1 MTDLS
6 EGSVQEVLH
15 HFFKIINLLTILS
28 GMAQKWTDVN
38 CLRSMRSVADVQ
50 NFVCATYELCYN

>member
-15 HFFKIINLLTILS
+15 HFFKIINLLMILS
-28 GMAQKWTDVN
+28 GMAQKWTNVN
-38 CLRSMRSVADVQ
+38 CLRSMRSVADV
-50 NFVCATYELCYN
+50 